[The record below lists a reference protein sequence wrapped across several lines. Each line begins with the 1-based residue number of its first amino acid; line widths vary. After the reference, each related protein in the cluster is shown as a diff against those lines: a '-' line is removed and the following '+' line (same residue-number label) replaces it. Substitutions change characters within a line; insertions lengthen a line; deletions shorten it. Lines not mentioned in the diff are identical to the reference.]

1 MDFLRSEADIERH
14 LKKLRTGRLCR
25 HAVNAT
31 VPEFRPLCDDGCVA
45 KMMEGKML
53 LRIIRGKLKP
63 GTWDAFERAYRAAI
77 SNAGPVEGLCGR
89 WLVQDL
95 DDPDSGSTISL
106 WTTEEALRAYES
118 SDLLKNA
125 ITAKLAPFFS
135 GQYETRKC
143 RVRFAAGAPA
153 PDEWAEEIDL

>member
-1 MDFLRSEADIERH
+1 
-14 LKKLRTGRLCR
+14 
-25 HAVNAT
+25 
-31 VPEFRPLCDDGCVA
+31 
-45 KMMEGKML
+45 MMEGKML

-63 GTWDAFERAYRAAI
+63 GTWDAFERAYQAAI

>member
-1 MDFLRSEADIERH
+1 
-14 LKKLRTGRLCR
+14 
-25 HAVNAT
+25 
-31 VPEFRPLCDDGCVA
+31 
-45 KMMEGKML
+45 ML

-63 GTWDAFERAYRAAI
+63 GTWGAFEVAYQAAI
-77 SNAGPVEGLCGR
+77 ANAGPIEGLCGR

-106 WTTEEALRAYES
+106 WTTEEAMQAYES
-118 SDLLKNA
+118 SDLLKNT

-143 RVRFAAGAPA
+143 RVRYAEGTPA
-153 PDEWAEEIDL
+153 PDEWVNAGSDR

>member
-1 MDFLRSEADIERH
+1 
-14 LKKLRTGRLCR
+14 
-25 HAVNAT
+25 
-31 VPEFRPLCDDGCVA
+31 
-45 KMMEGKML
+45 ML

-63 GTWDAFERAYRAAI
+63 GTWDAFEVAYRAAI
-77 SNAGPVEGLCGR
+77 SNAGPIEGLCGR

-106 WTTEEALRAYES
+106 GKTDDAMQAYEK
-118 SDLLKNA
+118 SDLLKNT

-143 RVRFAAGAPA
+143 RVRFAEGAPA
-153 PDEWAEEIDL
+153 PDEWVVEP